1 MNTARLT
8 PLRIVLLST
17 LVGSAATVAYAD
29 GAQSARTQLE
39 GQPLGEPAVP
49 AVGPTKIAETKPDG
63 LVLNSAGYEILRVGL
78 ALAVV
83 LGLMLVAR
91 GVARRFSGP
100 LVGGGGPSGVIEV
113 LGRYPI
119 GRAQQL
125 VLLRMVGR
133 VVLLHQSRAGVT
145 TLSEITDPDEVATVL
160 ARVHAAARSGPAG
173 RFHGFL
179 TRAAGTTPAERE
191 ARNGKVVVDLTRR
204 RRQRTAREVSA

>member
-17 LVGSAATVAYAD
+17 LVVSAATVAYAD
-29 GAQSARTQLE
+29 GAQSARPQQE
-39 GQPLGEPAVP
+39 GLPLGEPAVP
-49 AVGPTKIAETKPDG
+49 AVGPTNTAETKPDG
-63 LVLNSAGYEILRVGL
+63 LVLNPARYEILRVGF

-100 LVGGGGPSGVIEV
+100 LVGGGRPSGVIEV

-145 TLSEITDPDEVATVL
+145 TISEITDPDEVATVL
-160 ARVHAAARSGPAG
+160 ARVHTAARSGPAG

-179 TRAAGTTPAERE
+179 TRATGTAPAERE

-204 RRQRTAREVSA
+204 GRRRTAREASA